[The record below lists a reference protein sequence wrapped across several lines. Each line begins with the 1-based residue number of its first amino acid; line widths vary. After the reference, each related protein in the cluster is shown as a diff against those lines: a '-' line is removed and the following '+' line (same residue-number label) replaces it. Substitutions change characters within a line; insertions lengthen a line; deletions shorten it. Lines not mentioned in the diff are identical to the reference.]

1 MTRYHCQGPGMP
13 GLQPVG
19 YVAIPMIPV
28 PMPGTGNFISAEAAK
43 LKADMRVLWEQ
54 HIAWTRMTI
63 ISLVFD
69 LPDTEFVITRLLRN
83 AEDMGNA
90 LRPYYGDRNADRY
103 AELIK
108 EHLTIAASL
117 VKAAKA
123 GETEKAEQIERDW
136 YRNADEITD
145 FLSSLNPYIDK
156 EELRKMLYEHLSL
169 TKLEAVC
176 MIVKN
181 FELEIEVFEQ
191 IETAALQMSDMISD
205 AIIRQFGL

>member
-1 MTRYHCQGPGMP
+1 MERYPCRCPGMS
-13 GLQPVG
+13 GMPVG
-19 YVAIPMIPV
+19 FVAVPMVPV
-28 PMPGTGNFISAEAAK
+28 PMAGTGGNLVTAEAAG
-43 LKADMRVLWEQ
+43 LKADMRLLWEQ

-69 LPDTEFVITRLLRN
+69 LPDAEFTVSRLLRN

-90 LRPYYGDRNADRY
+90 IKPYYGEQAGERY
-103 AELIK
+103 AVLIR
-108 EHLTIAASL
+108 EHLTIAADL

-136 YRNADEITD
+136 YRNADEIVE
-145 FLSSLNPYIDK
+145 FLSSANPYISK
-156 EELRKMLYEHLSL
+156 EELKSMFYEHLAL

-176 MIVKN
+176 MIIEN
-181 FELEIEVFEQ
+181 FELEVEVYDRIES
-191 IETAALQMSDMISD
+191 AALEMSDMISD

>member
-1 MTRYHCQGPGMP
+1 MTWFHCLGSGMP

-19 YVAIPMIPV
+19 YVAVPMMPV
-28 PMPGTGNFISAEAAK
+28 PMPGTGHWISAEAAR

-83 AEDMGNA
+83 AEDMGKA

-103 AELIK
+103 AALIK
-108 EHLTIAASL
+108 EHLTIAADL

-123 GETEKAEQIERDW
+123 GETEKADQIEQDW
-136 YRNADEITD
+136 YRNADEITE
-145 FLSSLNPYIDK
+145 FLSGLNPFIDR
-156 EELRKMLYEHLSL
+156 EDLRKMFYEHLAL

-176 MIVKN
+176 MIIRN
-181 FELEIEVFEQ
+181 FELEIEVFER

-205 AIIRQFGL
+205 GIIRQFGL

>member
-1 MTRYHCQGPGMP
+1 
-13 GLQPVG
+13 
-19 YVAIPMIPV
+19 
-28 PMPGTGNFISAEAAK
+28 
-43 LKADMRVLWEQ
+43 MRVLWEQ